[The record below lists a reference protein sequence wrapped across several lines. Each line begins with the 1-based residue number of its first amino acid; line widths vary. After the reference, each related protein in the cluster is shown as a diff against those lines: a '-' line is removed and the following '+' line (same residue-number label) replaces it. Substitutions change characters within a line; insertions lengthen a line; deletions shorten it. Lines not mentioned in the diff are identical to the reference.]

1 MMTPIKSDM
10 PLAAG
15 MTLAQAQQA
24 LKADFAKAGLATPGL
39 DARALLAHICRLDE
53 VGLVVQA
60 QRQLTTGEAVRLEK
74 WRAARLAGRP
84 VSRLLGRRE
93 FYGHDFKITPHVLDP
108 RPDSEILVGQVL
120 ADFAGRG
127 GHVLDLG
134 TGSGCLLLSLLKEND
149 RLTGL
154 GVDCSAAALRVA
166 RLNAERLGVRAR
178 IALRQSDWFASV
190 TGRFD
195 AIIANP
201 PYIGEAE
208 RDDLMPEVRLHDPH
222 LALFGG
228 ADGLA
233 PYRLIVPQARR
244 FLKPGGR
251 LYLEIGHNQAAQ
263 VGALVEQA
271 GFADVQIHKDLAGH
285 NRLIIGE

>member
-1 MMTPIKSDM
+1 MTPIKSDK

-15 MTLAQAQQA
+15 LTLAQAQQA
-24 LKADFAKAGLATPGL
+24 LKADFASAGLATPGL
-39 DARALLAHICRLDE
+39 DARLLLAHICGLDE
-53 VGLVVQA
+53 VGLVVGEG
-60 QRQLTTGEAVRLEK
+60 RQLTASEAVRLEK
-74 WRAARLAGRP
+74 WRVARLAGMP
-84 VSRLLGRRE
+84 VSRLLGRRA
-93 FYGHDFKITPHVLDP
+93 FYGHDFKINPNVLDP

-134 TGSGCLLLSLLKEND
+134 TGSGCLLLSLLKENA

-154 GVDCSAAALRVA
+154 GVDCSPAALHMA
-166 RLNAERLGVRAR
+166 RINAERLGVRAR

-190 TGRFD
+190 SGRFD

-201 PYIGEAE
+201 PYIAEAA
-208 RDDLMPEVRLHDPH
+208 RDDLMPEVRLHDPP

-228 ADGLA
+228 ADGLT
-233 PYRLIVPQARR
+233 PYRQIIPQARH

-263 VGALVEQA
+263 VGTLVEQA
-271 GFADVQIHKDLAGH
+271 GFAHVEIHKDLAGH
-285 NRLIIGE
+285 DRLIIGE